1 MLNFLQRT
9 SPSAGLGTGRDGS
22 ITSAETHQSRAKIVA
37 GEAETDG
44 KTVVQRR
51 HVDFLEHQ
59 IRWRWLLD
67 SYEGGDRYRNAVY
80 GPDRKGLPCRNLF
93 RHRREYPD
101 PQQFPVVYGGFAGGL
116 AAVSG
121 EGQSIGFGPYP
132 GMLGADPASTAQD
145 DDYELRRARTPVP
158 EFVAEAVEIHLSKVY
173 DQEVTRAGPADLA
186 EWWKDV
192 DGRGTP
198 IDDWMRET
206 VAPLLLVLGCIDICL
221 DHPMAPP
228 GERIETRADELRL
241 GLDKCVASYI
251 LPQNMVWW
259 RCDNSGRYVECLVR
273 EYQDPSARIDV
284 DSNGT
289 VVDVDDPGKIGEA
302 WRKNY
307 VRYRHWKSDESVLY
321 NFSGDEVIDR
331 VPHSFGRVPIVRL
344 IDLKKHRTPTI
355 GKSRYEAIAELQ
367 REYYNRDS
375 ELILSDTLQA
385 HPLLSGPE
393 DYCKA
398 DNTLSIGPGYVLP
411 KKKSP
416 ESGAYEGWE
425 YTSPPKDPAAS
436 LRTNKQDLIDMK
448 DRRACL
454 IKPAGVAAGSGAGHG
469 GWTVAQS
476 GISKQLDA
484 AAGHKLLGSIA
495 KSLARA
501 ERFIAEFALL
511 VLRGRPVTS
520 AEREAIRV
528 IYPARFE
535 LFSASELIDG
545 LTRMQQSFKSAGTA
559 PQTEGLGYKSIIR
572 QLLLGLS
579 DEEYVALDQEID
591 SMLATKS
598 IASGQPSEWAPGGIS
613 SQAEAFTGGGSPE
626 QAGGEDPTGESGS
639 TMIGNMI
646 PSVE

>member
-1 MLNFLQRT
+1 MRKWT
-9 SPSAGLGTGRDGS
+9 SPSAGKGTGRDGS
-22 ITSAETHQSRAKIVA
+22 ISGVDTHYSAAQVVAPEDEIDGETVIR
-37 GEAETDG
+37 
-44 KTVVQRR
+44 RR
-51 HVDFLEHQ
+51 HIDFLQHQ

-101 PQQFPVVYGGFAGGL
+101 PQQFPVVYGGFVGGL
-116 AAVSG
+116 AATSG
-121 EGQSIGFGPYP
+121 ETQNLGFGPYP
-132 GMLGADPASTAQD
+132 GMLGADSAATAQD

-173 DQEVTRAGPADLA
+173 DQEVTRDGPADLV

-206 VAPLLLVLGCIDICL
+206 IAPLLLVLGCLDVCL
-221 DHPMAPP
+221 DFPAVPP
-228 GERIETRADELRL
+228 GEIIRTRADEIRL
-241 GLDKCVASYI
+241 GLDKCVAAYI
-251 LPQNMVWW
+251 LPENMVWW
-259 RCDNSGRYVECLVR
+259 RCDKAGRYVECLVR
-273 EYQDPSARIDV
+273 EYQDPSDRIDV
-284 DSNGT
+284 DSRGEPL
-289 VVDVDDPGKIGEA
+289 DCEGRGEISEA

-307 VRYRHWKSDESVLY
+307 VRFRYWKSDESIL
-321 NFSGDEVIDR
+321 FSYDGEILER
-331 VPHSFGRVPIVRL
+331 LPHSFGRVPIVRL
-344 IDLKKHRTPTI
+344 IDLKKHRTPSI

-411 KKKSP
+411 KKKNS

-454 IKPAGVAAGSGAGHG
+454 TKPAGSAAGSGGGQG

-476 GISKQLDA
+476 GVSKQLDA
-484 AAGHKLLGSIA
+484 AAGHKLLASIA

-501 ERFIAEFALL
+501 ERFIAEYALL
-511 VLRGRPVTS
+511 VLRRQPVTAS
-520 AEREAIRV
+520 ERETIRV

-545 LTRMQQSFKSAGTA
+545 LTRMQQSFKQAGTA

-572 QLLLGLS
+572 QLLLGLP
-579 DEEYVALDQEID
+579 DEEYAALDHEID
-591 SMLATKS
+591 SILATKS
-598 IASGQPSEWAPGGIS
+598 KDKPSELAPAGIS
-613 SQAEAFTGGGSPE
+613 DRADSLAAGASADDGGE
-626 QAGGEDPTGESGS
+626 EDPTGQSGS
-639 TMIGNMI
+639 TMIGNMF

>member
-1 MLNFLQRT
+1 MLNFLKRT
-9 SPSAGLGTGRDGS
+9 SPSVGTSTGRDGS
-22 ITSAETHQSRAKIVA
+22 ITVAETHHSRAA
-37 GEAETDG
+37 GGTRDEETDG
-44 KTVVQRR
+44 KTVVERR
-51 HVDFLEHQ
+51 HIDFLEHQ

-101 PQQFPVVYGGFAGGL
+101 PQQFPVIYGGYAGGL
-116 AAVSG
+116 AATSG
-121 EGQSIGFGPYP
+121 ETQSMGFGPYP
-132 GMLGADPASTAQD
+132 GMLGADPAATAQD

-173 DQEVTRAGPADLA
+173 DQEVTRDGPPDLT

-206 VAPLLLVLGCIDICL
+206 VAPLLAVLGCLDICV
-221 DHPMAPP
+221 DHPMVPR

-251 LPQNMVWW
+251 LPENMVWW
-259 RCDNSGRYVECLVR
+259 RCDNAGRYVECLVR

-284 DSNGT
+284 DNRGT
-289 VVDVDDPGKIGEA
+289 AVDPDDRGETGEA

-307 VRYRHWKSDESVLY
+307 VRYRHWKSDESILFSYDGEVL
-321 NFSGDEVIDR
+321 DR

-344 IDLKKHRTPTI
+344 VDLKKHRTPTI

-411 KKKSP
+411 KKKNP
-416 ESGAYEGWE
+416 ESGTYEGWE

-454 IKPAGVAAGSGAGHG
+454 TKPAGSAAGSGAGHG

-501 ERFIAEFALL
+501 ERFIAEYALL
-511 VLRGRPVTS
+511 VLRGRSVTM
-520 AEREAIRV
+520 AERETVRI

-545 LTRMQQSFKSAGTA
+545 LTRMQVSFGSAGTA
-559 PQTEGLGYKSIIR
+559 PLTEGLGYKSIIR
-572 QLLLGLS
+572 QLLLGLP
-579 DEEYVALDQEID
+579 DLEYVALDHEIE
-591 SMLATKS
+591 SMLAKKS
-598 IASGQPSEWAPGGIS
+598 KERDQPIKLAPAGIS
-613 SQAEAFTGGGSPE
+613 DQADDLAAGPSADEG
-626 QAGGEDPTGESGS
+626 GGEDPTGQSGS

>member
-1 MLNFLQRT
+1 V
-9 SPSAGLGTGRDGS
+9 
-22 ITSAETHQSRAKIVA
+22 I
-37 GEAETDG
+37 
-44 KTVVQRR
+44 
-51 HVDFLEHQ
+51 
-59 IRWRWLLD
+59 
-67 SYEGGDRYRNAVY
+67 
-80 GPDRKGLPCRNLF
+80 
-93 RHRREYPD
+93 
-101 PQQFPVVYGGFAGGL
+101 
-116 AAVSG
+116 
-121 EGQSIGFGPYP
+121 
-132 GMLGADPASTAQD
+132 
-145 DDYELRRARTPVP
+145 
-158 EFVAEAVEIHLSKVY
+158 
-173 DQEVTRAGPADLA
+173 
-186 EWWKDV
+186 
-192 DGRGTP
+192 
-198 IDDWMRET
+198 
-206 VAPLLLVLGCIDICL
+206 
-221 DHPMAPP
+221 
-228 GERIETRADELRL
+228 ERI
-241 GLDKCVASYI
+241 
-251 LPQNMVWW
+251 
-259 RCDNSGRYVECLVR
+259 
-273 EYQDPSARIDV
+273 
-284 DSNGT
+284 
-289 VVDVDDPGKIGEA
+289 
-302 WRKNY
+302 
-307 VRYRHWKSDESVLY
+307 
-321 NFSGDEVIDR
+321 
-331 VPHSFGRVPIVRL
+331 PHSYGRVPIVRL
-344 IDLKKHRTPTI
+344 TDLKKHRTPTI

-411 KKKSP
+411 KKKNP

-501 ERFIAEFALL
+501 ERFIAEYALL
-511 VLRGRPVTS
+511 VLRGRPVNS
-520 AEREAIRV
+520 AEREGIKV
-528 IYPARFE
+528 VYPARFE
-535 LFSASELIDG
+535 LFSALELIDG
-545 LTRMQQSFKSAGTA
+545 LTRMQQSFQSAGTA

-591 SMLATKS
+591 SMLAKKS
-598 IASGQPSEWAPGGIS
+598 QAASEPDEPAPGGIS
-613 SQAEAFTGGGSPE
+613 SLAEAFSGQGSPE

-646 PSVE
+646 PAVE